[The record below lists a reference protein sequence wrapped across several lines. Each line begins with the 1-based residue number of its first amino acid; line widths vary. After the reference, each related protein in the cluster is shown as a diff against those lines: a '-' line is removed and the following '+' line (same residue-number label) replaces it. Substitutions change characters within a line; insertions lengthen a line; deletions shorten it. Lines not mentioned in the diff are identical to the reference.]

1 MTRLDYIKALAK
13 GLEIEMT
20 PEQHLQN
27 VVRLV
32 AGNRYPFGMNDSSK
46 TLHATNQYIGLLEH
60 LGGVPDCSSVPRP

>member
-32 AGNRYPFGMNDSSK
+32 AGNDTFGMNDPSK